1 MFYSDKSRC
10 QSTKRKQRH
19 CKEQKSNKSKKLD
32 HKESVLN
39 SIVISDDDVD
49 TSIKKKQ
56 DKLILKS
63 KKNVEIKKEQINKKK
78 IKKLKKRKTKSNQSD
93 DELKNEVNDDDTS
106 DHSST
111 DKGKSLLEILELEM
125 RARAIRAM
133 LKNTPNTDETMPV
146 SILNMKPESAVKVEK
161 SVNINKAIAEVI
173 NDKVNEKVQNVSD
186 VVDND
191 EISEICN
198 FDLTV
203 IIDDD
208 DDNDEGATIK
218 ASSSKSVNEDSLKN
232 AGIDSMKTTNIS
244 EIKTEKKVQGTPKI
258 SVRST
263 DNRKN
268 SPLECSTNIVK
279 ISAAVNETS
288 ASGSKSDKEAGK
300 AAVEATKN
308 VSWSQRWI
316 ESKSVKDVMKNSKL
330 CANIR
335 KRMRSVR
342 MLKEKKQSENNTEN
356 NKTIINF
363 NDVEESSVAQYNL
376 IKSFDKL
383 KKIHEQS
390 STASQKLNY
399 SMSEIGDTKTNVSVG
414 GGNNDVITGIAKTE
428 NEQTNSSV
436 CTEDTILEMDSV
448 DILEVSDISE
458 E

>member
-1 MFYSDKSRC
+1 M
-10 QSTKRKQRH
+10 
-19 CKEQKSNKSKKLD
+19 
-32 HKESVLN
+32 
-39 SIVISDDDVD
+39 
-49 TSIKKKQ
+49 
-56 DKLILKS
+56 
-63 KKNVEIKKEQINKKK
+63 
-78 IKKLKKRKTKSNQSD
+78 KKLKKKKTKSIQSED
-93 DELKNEVNDDDTS
+93 KLKNELNDDNS

-146 SILNMKPESAVKVEK
+146 SILNMKPESSVKIEK

-173 NDKVNEKVQNVSD
+173 NDKVNEKVQSISD
-186 VVDND
+186 VIDDD

-208 DDNDEGATIK
+208 DDNDEGATVK
-218 ASSSKSVNEDSLKN
+218 ASSSKSVKEDSLKN
-232 AGIDSMKTTNIS
+232 ARIDSKKTANIS
-244 EIKTEKKVQGTPKI
+244 EITTEKKVQGTPKI
-258 SVRST
+258 LVRST
-263 DNRKN
+263 GNKKN
-268 SPLECSTNIVK
+268 SSLECSTSTVK
-279 ISAAVNETS
+279 ISGAVDETS
-288 ASGSKSDKEAGK
+288 ANGSKSDKKAGT
-300 AAVEATKN
+300 ATVEATKN

-356 NKTIINF
+356 NTTTINF
-363 NDVEESSVAQYNL
+363 DDVEESSVAQYNL

-383 KKIHEQS
+383 KKNHEQS
-390 STASQKLNY
+390 STAVQKINNT
-399 SMSEIGDTKTNVSVG
+399 MSEIEDTKINISAEISG
-414 GGNNDVITGIAKTE
+414 NNNDVISDGIAKTE
-428 NEQTNSSV
+428 NKQTNSSV
-436 CTEDTILEMDSV
+436 CTEVIILEMDSV

-458 E
+458 G